1 MGRLSIADAGWLL
14 IERREQPMHVGGLLL
29 FRPPQD
35 APPTFMRDLAGRL
48 REPTRVRP
56 PFNWRL
62 ARAHGRAGLYSWVED
77 EVELDHHFRHLAL
90 PEPGR
95 IRELLALVSRAHA
108 NHLDRYRPLWESYL
122 IEGIEDGRFAS
133 YTKVHHSLMDG
144 VAAMRQMMRA
154 FSTDPHERDHP
165 APWAARPVPDDGAPD
180 EQGPPGGD
188 GGSPAAA
195 AWRALGGVADGLS
208 SSVGVVRAVAEQLG
222 RAPFDR
228 SVVAPFEAP
237 PSMLNVKLS
246 GARRFVAQSYDFDR
260 IRAVKA
266 ALDVTVNDVVLAMC
280 SGALRTYLSDQGGLP
295 TRPLVALVPV
305 SFRRDDTD
313 AGNAI
318 TLAPANLATHLLDP
332 EERIEVIRT
341 SMLRVKERLGSLSP
355 TQLVQYGLV
364 MTAPIL
370 LGTLTGL
377 APRLPRPSYNLVIS
391 NLPGPERPLYWNGA
405 EMEGMYP
412 ASLLTE
418 GFAINITQT
427 SYAGSMEFGITAD
440 RKALPSV
447 QRLIDHLE
455 DALTELEAV
464 AGV

>member
-1 MGRLSIADAGWLL
+1 M
-14 IERREQPMHVGGLLL
+14 
-29 FRPPQD
+29 
-35 APPTFMRDLAGRL
+35 
-48 REPTRVRP
+48 
-56 PFNWRL
+56 
-62 ARAHGRAGLYSWVED
+62 YSWVED

-95 IRELLALVSRAHA
+95 IRELLALVSRVHA
-108 NHLDRYRPLWESYL
+108 NLLDRYRPLWESYL

-133 YTKVHHSLMDG
+133 YTKVHHSMMDG

-154 FSTDPHERDHP
+154 FSSDPDARDEP
-165 APWAARPVPDDGAPD
+165 APWAVRHEGVAEPADEPGTVESDVASPVTAG
-180 EQGPPGGD
+180 
-188 GGSPAAA
+188 
-195 AWRALGGVADGLS
+195 WRALGGLADGLTS
-208 SSVGVVRAVAEQLG
+208 SLGVARAVAEQLG

-228 SVVAPFEAP
+228 SVMAPFEAP

-246 GARRFVAQSYDFDR
+246 GARRFVAQSYDFER
-260 IRAVKA
+260 IRAVKT
-266 ALDVTVNDVVLAMC
+266 ALGVTVNDVVLTMC
-280 SGALRTYLSDQGGLP
+280 SGALRTYLRDQGGLP
-295 TRPLVALVPV
+295 ARPLVALVPV

-318 TLAPANLATHLLDP
+318 TLAPANLATHLGDL
-332 EERIEVIRT
+332 EERLELIRS

-370 LGTLTGL
+370 LGSLTGL
-377 APRLPRPSYNLVIS
+377 APRMPRPSYNLVIS
-391 NLPGPERPLYWNGA
+391 NVPGPETPLYWNGA

-418 GFAINITQT
+418 GFAVNITQT

-455 DALTELEAV
+455 EALGELEVV
-464 AGV
+464 AGT

>member
-29 FRPPQD
+29 FRSQPD
-35 APPTFMRDLAGRL
+35 APPTFMRDLATRL
-48 REPTRVRP
+48 REPTEVRP

-62 ARAHGRAGLYSWVED
+62 ARAHGAAGVYSWTED

-95 IRELLALVSRAHA
+95 IRELLALVSQVHA
-108 NHLDRYRPLWESYL
+108 NLLDRYRPLWESYL

-154 FSTDPHERDHP
+154 FSTDPDVRDQP
-165 APWAARPVPDDGAPD
+165 APWAVRPLPDAEAGGERPEDEARDSPVT
-180 EQGPPGGD
+180 
-188 GGSPAAA
+188 A
-195 AWRALGGVADGLS
+195 AWRTLGGLADELI
-208 SSVGVVRAVAEQLG
+208 SSVGVARVVAEQFG
-222 RAPFDR
+222 RAPFDHR
-228 SVVAPFEAP
+228 VVAPFEAP

-246 GARRFVAQSYDFDR
+246 GARRFVAQSYGFDR
-260 IRAVKA
+260 LRTVKT
-266 ALDVTVNDVVLAMC
+266 ALDVTVNDVALTMC
-280 SGALRTYLSDQGGLP
+280 AGALRTYLSDQGALP
-295 TRPLVALVPV
+295 ARPLVALVPV

-318 TLAPANLATHLLDP
+318 TLAPTNLATHLDDP
-332 EERIEVIRT
+332 EERLEVIRG

-377 APRLPRPSYNLVIS
+377 APRMPRPSYNLVIS
-391 NLPGPERPLYWNGA
+391 NVPGPETPLCWNGA
-405 EMEGMYP
+405 EMQGMYP

-418 GFAINITQT
+418 GFALNITQT
-427 SYAGSMEFGITAD
+427 SYAGSMELGVTAD
-440 RKALPSV
+440 RKAVPSV

-455 DALTELEAV
+455 DALAELEVV